1 MKKFDYSIDP
11 QTGIHRS
18 PLWRIAGY
26 SLNDTA
32 TILYMSM
39 MAFISYYMIGFLG
52 VATIFASTF
61 VAILRVWDGVTDPII
76 GLLLDKTNGRF
87 GKNRPFMI
95 IGNIILCAAS
105 YLLFHVTHLLP
116 EWLRLPFF
124 IIIALIYY
132 IGYTFQC
139 IVTKSAQTCV
149 TNDPKQR
156 PRFGMFLGIF
166 NTLSGIAF
174 IVYISNILMPK
185 YGTMYDTGLFHEMWL
200 YVVILAG
207 VLTIIAAISIAPKD
221 NSNYYGTGKPQRIG
235 LKDYWDVIKHNRA
248 IQMLVVSAST
258 DKLAQAAK
266 TSAVTV
272 VMYGIVVGNYATSGG
287 FAMYTALAGI
297 VFGII
302 GLGIFAPRVGLRKA
316 MLVGSWGG
324 IIING
329 LLCLLWLLGDP
340 KTLNLPGFVN
350 GYGQAFAGITF
361 FTGALVSLTLIG
373 VLFSAL
379 AGNTVYPMTAD
390 CADYEIYR
398 SGRYVPGLVGT
409 LFSFVDKIVSS
420 FAPVIAGLLF
430 AMIGFS
436 KELPDVSTPET
447 PALRYV
453 GIFLAYGMLIIGF
466 LCNVIAMKFYPL
478 TKEKMVEIQAHIIEI
493 KKEYQNEIPTEGRP
507 S

>member
-1 MKKFDYSIDP
+1 MKKFDYSINP

-61 VAILRVWDGVTDPII
+61 VAILRIWDGVTDPII

-116 EWLRLPFF
+116 EWLKLPFF

-185 YGTMYDTGLFHEMWL
+185 YGTMYDIGLFHEMWL

-207 VLTIIAAISIAPKD
+207 ILTIIATISIAPKD
-221 NSNYYGTGKPQRIG
+221 NSNYYGTGKPQHIG

-248 IQMLVVSAST
+248 IQMLIVSAST

-266 TSAVTV
+266 TSAATV

-297 VFGII
+297 IFGII

-361 FTGALVSLTLIG
+361 FTGALFSLTLTG

-430 AMIGFS
+430 ALIGFS
-436 KELPDVSTPET
+436 KELPDISTPET

-453 GIFLAYGMLIIGF
+453 GIFLSYGMLIIGF

-478 TKEKMVEIQAHIIEI
+478 TKEKMVEIQTHIIEI
-493 KKEYQNEIPTEGRP
+493 KKEYQNEIRTEGHT